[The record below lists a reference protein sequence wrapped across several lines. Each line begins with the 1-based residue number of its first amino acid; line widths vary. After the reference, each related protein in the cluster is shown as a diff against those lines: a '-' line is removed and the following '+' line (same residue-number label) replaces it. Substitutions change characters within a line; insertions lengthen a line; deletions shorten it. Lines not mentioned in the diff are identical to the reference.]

1 MGMVICVIYR
11 WRMLENGL
19 YEQLINQ
26 VIDQKLNDEPQYLN
40 EILKDFLNNN
50 LQ

>member
-1 MGMVICVIYR
+1 
-11 WRMLENGL
+11 MLENGL